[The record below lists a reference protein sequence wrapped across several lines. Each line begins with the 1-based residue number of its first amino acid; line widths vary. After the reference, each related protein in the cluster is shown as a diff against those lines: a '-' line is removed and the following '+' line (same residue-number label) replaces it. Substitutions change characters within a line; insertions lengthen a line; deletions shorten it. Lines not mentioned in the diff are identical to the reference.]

1 MRKGRDFQAV
11 LGNLTLKRSKK
22 IMKDLRQRNK
32 RLLGQFMMGPAEV
45 GRA

>member
-11 LGNLTLKRSKK
+11 LGNLTSKRRKK

-32 RLLGQFMMGPAEV
+32 SLLGQFMVGPAEV
-45 GRA
+45 ERA